1 MTEPT
6 TAPNSSP
13 QQQPGTIQVHPLAA
27 LSEASFDNEV
37 HRNRRLM
44 LANDIHTLTQ
54 MVADRDAQIA
64 DLKQRLATYEP
75 VEPAEP
81 KKESE

>member
-1 MTEPT
+1 MTEP
-6 TAPNSSP
+6 APTP
-13 QQQPGTIQVHPLAA
+13 QPQPGTIQVHLMAA

-44 LANDIHTLTQ
+44 LANEIHILTQ

-64 DLKQRLATYEP
+64 DLKLRLATY
-75 VEPAEP
+75 EPAEP
-81 KKESE
+81 KKEGK

>member
-1 MTEPT
+1 MAEPT
-6 TAPNSSP
+6 
-13 QQQPGTIQVHPLAA
+13 QVQVHPLAA

-64 DLKQRLATYEP
+64 DLKRRLATYEP
-75 VEPAEP
+75 AEPVEP
-81 KKESE
+81 KKEGE

>member
-1 MTEPT
+1 MTEP
-6 TAPNSSP
+6 APSP
-13 QQQPGTIQVHPLAA
+13 LPQPGTMQVHPMAA

>member
-1 MTEPT
+1 MTEQ
-6 TAPNSSP
+6 SSS
-13 QQQPGTIQVHPLAA
+13 QPGVTQVHPMAA
-27 LSEASFDNEV
+27 LSVAKRQNQFDANEKM
-37 HRNRRLM
+37 L

-54 MVADRDAQIA
+54 MVTDRDAQIA

-75 VEPAEP
+75 ADAAEP

>member
-1 MTEPT
+1 MTEQTP
-6 TAPNSSP
+6 AP
-13 QQQPGTIQVHPLAA
+13 QQPATLQVHPLAA

-44 LANDIHTLTQ
+44 LANNIHTLTQ
-54 MVADRDAQIA
+54 MVADRDQQIA

-75 VEPAEP
+75 PEAEP
-81 KKESE
+81 KKEGE